1 MNEETTK
8 QMLRELKTIRI
19 CAVVSASVF
28 VLAFVVRLL
37 NFHL

>member
-1 MNEETTK
+1 MNEEMTK

-19 CAVVSASVF
+19 CAIVSASIF
-28 VLAFVVRLL
+28 VLGLVVRLL